1 VVCPDWASNQA
12 VGKNLETTQQL
23 DHKIPPLAVLKREAA
38 RLLGVC
44 ERTVDNYIALK
55 AIRCVRVRKRVLIP
69 MRSLHAV
76 VSKGIS

>member
-1 VVCPDWASNQA
+1 VS
-12 VGKNLETTQQL
+12 
-23 DHKIPPLAVLKREAA
+23 KREAA

-44 ERTVDNYIALK
+44 ERTVKNYIGSK
-55 AIRCVRVRKRVLIP
+55 AIRCVRGKRVLIP